1 MGYLG
6 ASLRRLAS
14 HCRGLGHL
22 QHLTDEITKTI
33 IAGGNGAGAATL
45 EASLAFSYEIR
56 HPLAV
61 QPSSH
66 IPRYLPK

>member
-6 ASLRRLAS
+6 VSVCRLAS
-14 HCRGLGHL
+14 HCRGFGHL

-33 IAGGNGAGAATL
+33 TAGGNAAGAATL
-45 EASLAFSYEIR
+45 EASLAFSYKTR

-61 QPSSH
+61 QSSSH